1 MEVGQLLCQDVNV
14 SNQALGYQNSNDNN
28 WFNIVVDCG
37 DPGTPINGATTGTDT
52 TFGSVVTHSCDD
64 GFVLDGADKQIC
76 LESGNWSAPL
86 PSCNSTSL
94 RLYSYE

>member
-1 MEVGQLLCQDVNV
+1 MYVKCAFINF
-14 SNQALGYQNSNDNN
+14 Y
-28 WFNIVVDCG
+28 IVINCG
-37 DPGTPINGATTGTDT
+37 DPGIPDDGTTTGTIT

-64 GFVLDGADKQIC
+64 GFVLLGADERIC